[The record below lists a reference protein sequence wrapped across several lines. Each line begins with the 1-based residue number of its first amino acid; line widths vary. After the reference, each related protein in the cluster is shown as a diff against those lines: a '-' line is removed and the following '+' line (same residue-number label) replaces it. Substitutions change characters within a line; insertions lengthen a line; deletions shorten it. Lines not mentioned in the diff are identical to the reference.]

1 MGIISSKARCMSM
14 KRKSAKAILL
24 AAYIFFTNGLSAQDS
39 TAAQK
44 MLAAQNFVFDAQ
56 TAISQNGA
64 NRQLTDGYTL
74 SVTKDKIVAYL
85 PYFGIAYS
93 APLDREKAGIE
104 FSSTEFTYTA
114 AAGKKGRTEIKI
126 VPLNITADVRDITL
140 TVFPNGSASLH
151 VNSNLRQSMDFE
163 GEINPPVVPKKK
175 KS

>member
-1 MGIISSKARCMSM
+1 MIKTFI
-14 KRKSAKAILL
+14 KRLFLVACIFCAKA
-24 AAYIFFTNGLSAQDS
+24 LSAQDS
-39 TAAQK
+39 TAVQK

-56 TAISQNGA
+56 TAISQNGS

-104 FSSTEFTYTA
+104 FSTTTYTYQA
-114 AAGKKGRTEIKI
+114 VPGKKGRTEIKI
-126 VPLNITADVRDITL
+126 VPENISADVRDITI
-140 TVFPNGSASLH
+140 TVFSNGTASLH

-163 GEINPPVVPKKK
+163 GEINPPAKPAKKVK
-175 KS
+175 E